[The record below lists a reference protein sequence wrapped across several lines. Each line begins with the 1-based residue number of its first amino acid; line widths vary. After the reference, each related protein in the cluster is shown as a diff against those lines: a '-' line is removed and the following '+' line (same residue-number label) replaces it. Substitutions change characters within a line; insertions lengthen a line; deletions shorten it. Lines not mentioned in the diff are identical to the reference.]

1 MCRKSAETRGGVKKS
16 KECLILSSDC
26 SNTGN
31 AMKHILPILTITT
44 LAAAASAQTAA
55 APAGL
60 SYNRAGLS
68 YNTDKAAG
76 DNGYSLS
83 VEALI
88 GSTNIWIA
96 GSADLNSAG
105 DDSVAIGY
113 VFKNVAAGID
123 ATVAVSSDDN
133 YGIILRRSLNE
144 VVAGLEARI
153 VYQRQEGSVSA
164 DGFTYELAYNIN
176 KQFQIAVSVDDV
188 SGAKN
193 ETSVTVRYN
202 F

>member
-1 MCRKSAETRGGVKKS
+1 
-16 KECLILSSDC
+16 
-26 SNTGN
+26 
-31 AMKHILPILTITT
+31 MKHILPILTITT
-44 LAAAASAQTAA
+44 LAAAASAQTPAA
-55 APAGL
+55 ASGL

-68 YNTDKAAG
+68 YNTDKGAG

-88 GSTNIWIA
+88 GSSNIWIA

-105 DDSVAIGY
+105 ADSVSIGY

-144 VVAGLEARI
+144 VVAGPDRCF
-153 VYQRQEGSVSA
+153 G
-164 DGFTYELAYNIN
+164 
-176 KQFQIAVSVDDV
+176 
-188 SGAKN
+188 
-193 ETSVTVRYN
+193 
-202 F
+202 